1 MQPARILVVRLGA
14 MGDILHAMPAVATLR
29 RAFPGAHISWAVHP
43 KWRDLLEGGGLA
55 DELIYVNRRS
65 LSALSSAWTAL
76 RRERFDLVFDF
87 QGLIQSALI
96 SRIARSQTVYGFHV
110 SQAREKAA
118 AMFYSKP
125 VLTRAAHVVDRD
137 LELVAAAGATVPV
150 KEFVLPPGRGEGV
163 LPEGRFVLA
172 SPFAGWASKQ
182 WPLEHY
188 ALLARRVRHELGAP
202 LVLNGAPAQEAAL
215 REVPGAEVHISS
227 VAGLIDATRHAAA
240 VLGVDSGPMHLAAAL
255 GKPGVALFG
264 PTDPARNGPYSPL
277 FTVLR
282 LPGVETSYERRAV
295 VDASLRGLTP
305 DQVFA
310 ALKDRL

>member
-1 MQPARILVVRLGA
+1 MEPARILVVRLGA
-14 MGDILHAMPAVATLR
+14 MGDLLHAMPAVATVR
-29 RAFPGAHISWAVHP
+29 RRFPRSRISWAVHP

-55 DELIYVNRRS
+55 DEWIFVNRRS
-65 LSALSSAWTAL
+65 LASLRTAWSAL
-76 RRERFDLVFDF
+76 RRERFDLVFDL
-87 QGLIQSALI
+87 QGLIQSALVTAV
-96 SRIARSQTVYGFHV
+96 ARAGSSYGPHV
-110 SQAREKAA
+110 SQAREKLAA
-118 AMFYSKP
+118 VFYSNP
-125 VLTRAAHVVDRD
+125 VLTTATHVVDRN
-137 LELVAAAGATVPV
+137 LEIVAAAGATDRVTD
-150 KEFVLPPGRGEGV
+150 FTLPPGRAEGR

-172 SPFAGWASKQ
+172 SPFAGWTSKQ

-202 LVLNGAPAQEAAL
+202 LVLNGAPGQETVL
-215 REVPGAEVHISS
+215 SQVPGAEVHISS
-227 VAGLIDATRHAAA
+227 VAGLIDATRRAAA

-264 PTDPARNGPYSPL
+264 PTDPARNGPYSSR

-282 LPGVETSYERRAV
+282 LPGVETSYQRGQEIQE
-295 VDASLRGLTP
+295 SLRGLTP

>member
-1 MQPARILVVRLGA
+1 MQPARILVVRFGA

-29 RAFPGAHISWAVHP
+29 HAFPGARISWAVHP

-55 DELIYVNRRS
+55 DELIFVNRRS
-65 LSALSSAWTAL
+65 LSSLSAAWGAL

-87 QGLIQSALI
+87 QGLIQSALV
-96 SRIARSQTVYGFHV
+96 SRIARSETIYGFHV
-110 SQAREKAA
+110 SQAREKLA

-125 VLTRAAHVVDRD
+125 VLTASAHVVDRN
-137 LELVAAAGATVPV
+137 LEIAAAAGATPAV
-150 KEFVLPPGRGEGV
+150 KEFALPPGRGEGV
-163 LPEGRFVLA
+163 LPAGRFVLA

-182 WPLEHY
+182 WPMEHY

-202 LVLNGAPAQEAAL
+202 LVLNGAPAQEKAL
-215 REVPGAEVHISS
+215 REVPSAEVHISS
-227 VAGLIDATRHAAA
+227 VSGLIDATRRAAA

-264 PTDPARNGPYSPL
+264 PTDPARNGPYSSL
-277 FTVLR
+277 ITVLR
-282 LPGVETSYERRAV
+282 LPGVKTTYERRSAL
-295 VDASLRGLTP
+295 DESLRGLTP